1 MGDIRTADLGRV
13 VGLFQKVFIP
23 KKSGKRSGLG
33 TGDDTL
39 GRGPDIALTAG
50 FFLLVGLGVDSVTHT
65 RPLFTIALTVL
76 SLVGS
81 FVRMWYVYDDRMS
94 EMQKQRH
101 AQATSHQ
108 RGDNK

>member
-1 MGDIRTADLGRV
+1 MGDNRPADLGRA
-13 VGLFQKVFIP
+13 VGLLQKVFIP
-23 KKSGKRSGLG
+23 KNLGKKSGPRS
-33 TGDDTL
+33 GDDTL

-50 FFLLVGLGVDSVTHT
+50 FFLLIGLGIDSVTNT
-65 RPLFTIALTVL
+65 RPLFTIVLTVL

-81 FVRMWYVYDDRMS
+81 FMRMWYVYDDRMGA
-94 EMQKQRH
+94 MQKQRH

>member
-1 MGDIRTADLGRV
+1 LGDNRPADLGRA
-13 VGLFQKVFIP
+13 LRLLQKVFIP
-23 KKSGKRSGLG
+23 KKAGKKSGPRS
-33 TGDDTL
+33 GDDTL

-50 FFLLVGLGVDSVTHT
+50 VFLLVGLGVDSVTNT
-65 RPLFTIALTVL
+65 RPLFAIALTVL

-94 EMQKQRH
+94 EMQKRRR

-108 RGDNK
+108 RGGNK

>member
-1 MGDIRTADLGRV
+1 MGLLKKIFV
-13 VGLFQKVFIP
+13 P
-23 KKSGKRSGLG
+23 KKSGKKIGLG

-50 FFLLVGLGVDSVTHT
+50 VFLLIGLGVDSVTHT
-65 RPLFTIALTVL
+65 RPLFTIVLTVL

-81 FVRMWYVYDDRMS
+81 FVRMWYVYDDRMGA
-94 EMQKQRH
+94 MQKQRH

-108 RGDNK
+108 RGPK